1 MGKTVDLK
9 LRYLR
14 KIIFYFFYRY
24 YQTFRIFQIRRK
36 QKIRVLF
43 VVADIGMWKTE
54 NLYKMML
61 NHDRFEPLL
70 LPLANCRNPKADINV
85 INYFNSKG
93 YQYTQIDSGETIQSK
108 LHPDIIFYQ
117 QPYRNFIDK
126 RYFMLANLKS
136 IICHVNYCFR
146 SRQGNS

>member
-61 NHDRFEPLL
+61 NHDMFEPLM
-70 LPLANCRNPKADINV
+70 LPLANCRNP
-85 INYFNSKG
+85 
-93 YQYTQIDSGETIQSK
+93 
-108 LHPDIIFYQ
+108 
-117 QPYRNFIDK
+117 
-126 RYFMLANLKS
+126 
-136 IICHVNYCFR
+136 
-146 SRQGNS
+146 